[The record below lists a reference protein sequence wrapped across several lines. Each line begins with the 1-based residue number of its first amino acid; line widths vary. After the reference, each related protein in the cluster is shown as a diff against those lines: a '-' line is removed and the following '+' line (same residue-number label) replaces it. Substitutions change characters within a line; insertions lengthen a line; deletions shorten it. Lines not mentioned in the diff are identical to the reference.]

1 MNLSFLL
8 TERARSNHP
17 IRVAVIGCGKFAT
30 MYLTQAR
37 QTAGIHIVGI
47 SAVSYTHLTLPTKA

>member
-8 TERARSNHP
+8 SERTRSNHP

-47 SAVSYTHLTLPTKA
+47 ADLDPARAM